1 MAQPQEMLFVL
12 EASDAGRLF
21 SVHPDG
27 SDKMVIVTGCRLPD
41 GVVVDVEAGHVYW
54 TNMGIPPVNDGSIEP
69 ADLDGSNRV
78 TIRVSHVAPG
88 RQKGLTGHLERLR
101 YLATRVRAVTLS
113 RSCGREPTVA
123 CVAHLD

>member
-1 MAQPQEMLFVL
+1 MLFVL

-27 SDKMVIVTGCRLPD
+27 SDKRVIVTGCRLPD

-54 TNMGIPPVNDGSIEP
+54 TNMGLPPVNDGSIERV
-69 ADLDGSNRV
+69 DLDGSNRV
-78 TIRVSHVAPG
+78 TIGVSRVAPG
-88 RQKGLTGHLERLR
+88 RQKGLTGHLERLPVSG
-101 YLATRVRAVTLS
+101 ARARAATLS
-113 RSCGREPTVA
+113 RSCGREPALA